1 MNPMNM
7 TKLIELYPNAQRKK
21 HPASD
26 EKILSLLIENEF
38 LWIEKKSL
46 SSQELN
52 LLEALFPNT
61 INAATHAWYQFLF
74 ENKPISLDNSYRI
87 IQLHVTPR
95 TGFLKKEW
103 QDTIR
108 EMFFSLE
115 DFFFYTETD
124 ALIIEKKQT
133 GYLDVTELNGIFLS
147 LDTDFD
153 ITTQA
158 FIGTFHLP
166 TQDLPDL
173 FFEERKI
180 FLQEKQ
186 HLGAYNRT
194 TTLSEIAL
202 QHYTRE
208 TTEKSSLMHSYRE
221 ILKQA
226 EMEGIILE
234 LWRNLGNISS
244 TAKALFLHRN
254 TLKYKIEKFQEQ
266 TGFNLK
272 EANDLLFC
280 YLILLQN

>member
-1 MNPMNM
+1 M
-7 TKLIELYPNAQRKK
+7 
-21 HPASD
+21 
-26 EKILSLLIENEF
+26 
-38 LWIEKKSL
+38 
-46 SSQELN
+46 
-52 LLEALFPNT
+52 EALFPNT
-61 INAATHAWYQFLF
+61 INAATHVWYQFLF

-103 QDTIR
+103 QETIR

-208 TTEKSSLMHSYRE
+208 TIKNSSLMYSYRE

>member
-1 MNPMNM
+1 MNM
-7 TKLIELYPNAQRKK
+7 NKLIELYPYAQRKK
-21 HPASD
+21 HPSSD
-26 EKILSLLIENEF
+26 ERILSLLIEDDF
-38 LWIEKKSL
+38 LWIEKNSL

-52 LLEALFPNT
+52 LLEALFPN
-61 INAATHAWYQFLF
+61 ATSAVTHPWYQHLF
-74 ENKPISLDNSYRI
+74 ENKPISADNAYRV
-87 IQLHVTPR
+87 IQLHIATR
-95 TGFLKKEW
+95 NGFLKKEW
-103 QDTIR
+103 QETIR

-124 ALIIEKKQT
+124 ALIIERKQT
-133 GYLDVTELNGIFLS
+133 SYLDITELKGIFLS

-166 TQDLPDL
+166 TQDFPRL

-186 HLGAYNRT
+186 SLGASNCT

-202 QHYTRE
+202 HYYTKE
-208 TTEKSSLMHSYRE
+208 AIKDSSLITSYKE
-221 ILKQA
+221 VIEQA
-226 EMEGIILE
+226 EMKEIILV
-234 LWRNLGNISS
+234 LWQNLGNISS

-280 YLILLQN
+280 YLVLLQN

>member
-1 MNPMNM
+1 MNM

-38 LWIEKKSL
+38 LWIEKNSL

-61 INAATHAWYQFLF
+61 INTTTHVWYQFLF

-103 QDTIR
+103 QETIR

-208 TTEKSSLMHSYRE
+208 TIEKSSLMHSYRE

>member
-1 MNPMNM
+1 M
-7 TKLIELYPNAQRKK
+7 
-21 HPASD
+21 
-26 EKILSLLIENEF
+26 
-38 LWIEKKSL
+38 
-46 SSQELN
+46 
-52 LLEALFPNT
+52 
-61 INAATHAWYQFLF
+61 
-74 ENKPISLDNSYRI
+74 
-87 IQLHVTPR
+87 
-95 TGFLKKEW
+95 
-103 QDTIR
+103 
-108 EMFFSLE
+108 
-115 DFFFYTETD
+115 
-124 ALIIEKKQT
+124 
-133 GYLDVTELNGIFLS
+133 
-147 LDTDFD
+147 
-153 ITTQA
+153 
-158 FIGTFHLP
+158 
-166 TQDLPDL
+166 

-208 TTEKSSLMHSYRE
+208 TIEKSSLMHSYRE

>member
-1 MNPMNM
+1 MNM

-38 LWIEKKSL
+38 LWIEKNSL

-61 INAATHAWYQFLF
+61 INATTHVWYQFLF

-103 QDTIR
+103 QETIR

-124 ALIIEKKQT
+124 ALIIEKNKRAILILPNLT
-133 GYLDVTELNGIFLS
+133 GFFFRLIP
-147 LDTDFD
+147 DFY

-208 TTEKSSLMHSYRE
+208 TIEKSSLMHSYRE

>member
-38 LWIEKKSL
+38 LWIEKNSL

-61 INAATHAWYQFLF
+61 INAATHVWYQFLF

-103 QDTIR
+103 QETIR

-158 FIGTFHLP
+158 FVGTFHLP

-208 TTEKSSLMHSYRE
+208 TIKKSSLMHSYRE